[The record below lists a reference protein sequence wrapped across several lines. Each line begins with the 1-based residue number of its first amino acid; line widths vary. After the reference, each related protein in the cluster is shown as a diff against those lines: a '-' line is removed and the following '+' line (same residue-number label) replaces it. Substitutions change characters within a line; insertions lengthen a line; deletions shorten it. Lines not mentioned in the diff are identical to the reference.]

1 MKDPFLIIGYMLLG
15 LMISFEINA
24 QPSIYEIKQHVQN
37 QPFDF
42 EQISQDAEA
51 YKTLLFKERQRRLQF
66 VEIDK
71 YPTPQERRMYYILHA
86 VDVGMTIWALNN
98 RDNVKEGNILLSN
111 NPSNRALLTNK
122 LLTIPIYQN
131 MSQPQVVVMNHIIG
145 GVIVH
150 NMYVINKYD

>member
-51 YKTLLFKERQRRLQF
+51 YKTLLFRERQRRLQF

>member
-15 LMISFEINA
+15 LMISFEVNA

-37 QPFDF
+37 APFDF
-42 EQISQDAEA
+42 EQINKDAEA
-51 YKTLLFKERQRRLQF
+51 YKTLLFKERKRRLQF

-71 YPTPQERRMYYILHA
+71 YPTAQERKMYYILNA

-98 RDNVKEGNILLSN
+98 RENIKEGNIFLNN
-111 NPSNRALLTNK
+111 NPSNRALITNK

-131 MSQPQVVVMNHIIG
+131 MNQGQIVVMNHILG
-145 GVIVH
+145 TVIVH
-150 NMYVINKYD
+150 NAYIIARYD

>member
-15 LMISFEINA
+15 LIISFEINA
-24 QPSIYEIKQHVQN
+24 QPSIYEIKQHIQN

-51 YKTLLFKERQRRLQF
+51 YKTLLFRERQRRLQF

-98 RDNVKEGNILLSN
+98 RDNVKEGNILLNN
-111 NPSNRALLTNK
+111 NPSNRALLSNK

-150 NMYVINKYD
+150 NMYVIARYD

>member
-51 YKTLLFKERQRRLQF
+51 YKTLLFRERQRRLQF

-98 RDNVKEGNILLSN
+98 RDNVKEGNILLNN
-111 NPSNRALLTNK
+111 NPSNRALLSNK

-150 NMYVINKYD
+150 NMYVIARYD

>member
-24 QPSIYEIKQHVQN
+24 QPSIYEIKQHIQN

-51 YKTLLFKERQRRLQF
+51 YKTLLFRERQRRLQF

-98 RDNVKEGNILLSN
+98 RDNVKEGNILLNN
-111 NPSNRALLTNK
+111 NPSNRALLSNK

-150 NMYVINKYD
+150 NMYVIARYD